1 MLSTLM
7 VGEGGE
13 PGGVMEAGLGIEKVE
28 GQEEEMIGE
37 EGEEGEED
45 NVDDMVGDGGGES
58 SWIESLREEEEE
70 NLLGGDG

>member
-1 MLSTLM
+1 M

-28 GQEEEMIGE
+28 GQEEEITG

-45 NVDDMVGDGGGES
+45 RVDDMVGDGGGES
-58 SWIESLREEEEE
+58 SWIESLREEEEG

>member
-13 PGGVMEAGLGIEKVE
+13 PGGVMEAGIGIEKVE
-28 GQEEEMIGE
+28 GQEEEIIGE

-45 NVDDMVGDGGGES
+45 RVEDMVGDGGGER
-58 SWIESLREEEEE
+58 SWIESLREEEG